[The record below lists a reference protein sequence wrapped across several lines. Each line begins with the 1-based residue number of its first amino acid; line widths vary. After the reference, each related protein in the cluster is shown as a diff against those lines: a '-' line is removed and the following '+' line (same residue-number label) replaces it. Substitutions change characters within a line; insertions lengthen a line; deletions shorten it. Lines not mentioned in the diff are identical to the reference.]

1 MTATDAG
8 PPGIDAFEHQGW
20 GDAYAALSAAD
31 RRTELDPDGLQR
43 LAVAA
48 HLVGEDEASAD
59 AWERAHRALLERG
72 EVARAVRSA
81 FWLGL
86 GLVFRGEE
94 ARGGGWLARARRLLD
109 GLGRELVEEG
119 YLLVPDG
126 IIALDQGDA
135 ASAHALFGDAA
146 RLAERFTEP
155 DLLAMARLGQ
165 GQALINM
172 GEIADGLTLL
182 DEIMVAVTGG
192 EVSPLVAGIVYCAVI
207 EACQDAFDVR
217 RAQQWT
223 AALSRWCD
231 AQPDLVPFR
240 GQCLVHRSELLQ
252 LQGRWPDAVDESQ
265 RACEWL
271 SRPPGQPA
279 AGMAFYQQGEL
290 HRLRGEFAD
299 AAAAFERANE
309 WGRDPQPGLALLRL
323 AQGNL
328 DAARAATHLLV
339 EQAADPASRCRALAA
354 CVEVALADD
363 DLVTAREA
371 ATELTH
377 VSAATDAPLLAAI
390 SAHTTG
396 AVRLAEGDPSGAL
409 DTLREARAGFQALDA
424 PYEVARVR
432 VLIGLACRKLGD
444 GDTAALEL
452 TSACTTFEHLGADPD
467 LERTQRLRSTTPTTD
482 APGGLTAREVEVLV
496 LVAAGKTNQ
505 EIAAELVVSPHT
517 VRRHLQNIFTKLG
530 VSSRAAAVSFAFR
543 HDLL

>member
-8 PPGIDAFEHQGW
+8 PPGIDAFEHQAW
-20 GDAYAALSAAD
+20 GDAYAQLSAAD
-31 RRTELDPDGLQR
+31 RRAALDPDGLQR

-48 HLVGEDEASAD
+48 HLVGEEEPSAD

-72 EVARAVRSA
+72 EVARAVRCA

-109 GLGRELVEEG
+109 GTGQELVEEG

-126 IIALDQGDA
+126 LIALEQGDTA
-135 ASAHALFGDAA
+135 GAHALFGDAV
-146 RLAERFTEP
+146 RLAERFAER

-192 EVSPLVAGIVYCAVI
+192 EVSPQVAGIVYCAVI

-290 HRLRGEFAD
+290 HRLRGEFVE
-299 AAAAFERANE
+299 AAAAYERANE

-339 EQAADPASRCRALAA
+339 KEAADPASRCRALAA

-363 DLVTAREA
+363 DLATAREA
-371 ATELTH
+371 AAELTH
-377 VSAATDAPLLAAI
+377 VSTATDAPLLAAI
-390 SAHTTG
+390 SDHATG
-396 AVRLAEGDPSGAL
+396 AVRLAAGDPWGAL
-409 DTLREARAGFQALDA
+409 DTLRGARAGFQALDA

-432 VLIGLACRKLGD
+432 VLVGLACRELGD
-444 GDTAALEL
+444 SDTAALEL
-452 TSACTTFEHLGADPD
+452 TAACTTFEHLGAAPD
-467 LERTQRLRSTTPTTD
+467 LERTERLRSATPATD
-482 APGGLTAREVEVLV
+482 APRGLTAREVEVLA
-496 LVAAGKTNQ
+496 LVAAGRTNQ

-517 VRRHLQNIFTKLG
+517 VRRHLQNIFTKLD